1 MNTVLESNGA
11 ISNGFGTTRPTYGP
25 SRLSLCERMKAVL
38 LDGRASANCN
48 SPPAS
53 SQDMATN
60 VPMIHKQIF
69 FRDDVKPSILLHK
82 AKQQQQQHFVALAN
96 SLSSNSAAADAG
108 SIQAISELL
117 CDLRCTVLHIC
128 VSRAFFLCFSS
139 RVLPAPIS
147 YTSSF
152 TIAKCV
158 FLPPLL
164 FLQFF
169 GEMLHNSLL
178 KEPVDSCYRSQNL
191 FRSVVLHLLTGL
203 LSFFSF
209 VFFWLSSASNPLV
222 TFLQ

>member
-1 MNTVLESNGA
+1 M
-11 ISNGFGTTRPTYGP
+11 SNGFGTTRPTYGP
-25 SRLSLCERMKAVL
+25 SRLSLRERMKAVL

-69 FRDDVKPSILLHK
+69 FRDDVKSSILRHK
-82 AKQQQQQHFVALAN
+82 AKPQQQQQHFVAVAN
-96 SLSSNSAAADAG
+96 SLSSNNAAADAG

-117 CDLRCTVLHIC
+117 CDLRCTVVHIC

-164 FLQFF
+164 FVQFF
-169 GEMLHNSLL
+169 GEMLQKFVKRTSRFLL
-178 KEPVDSCYRSQNL
+178 QVAKSFPICRATFANWSAI
-191 FRSVVLHLLTGL
+191 FLLLRL
-203 LSFFSF
+203 L
-209 VFFWLSSASNPLV
+209 WLSSASNPLV